1 MARQTDNATVS
12 KWPDH
17 SRHRPLLQGILL
29 IGGFATLGFGLWRG
43 EAAVVLQKAVKVC
56 LECIGIG

>member
-1 MARQTDNATVS
+1 MTRRTDNANGS
-12 KWPDH
+12 RWPDH
-17 SRHRPLLQGILL
+17 TRHRPLLQGLFLL
-29 IGGFATLGFGLWRG
+29 GGLVAFGLGLWRG